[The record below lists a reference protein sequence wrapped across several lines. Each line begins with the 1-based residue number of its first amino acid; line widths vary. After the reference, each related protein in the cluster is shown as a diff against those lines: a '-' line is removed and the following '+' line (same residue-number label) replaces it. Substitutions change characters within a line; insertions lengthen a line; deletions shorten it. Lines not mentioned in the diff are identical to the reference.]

1 VADSSFVPD
10 IVEQLTYR
18 APYLI
23 VYAVG
28 LVVAV
33 QNLRPGARHARLA
46 LLALGVMAAG
56 EVVGALAI
64 GSSLARI
71 RTGQGVAL
79 SIEAAGWL
87 TALVRAV
94 GIATLVAAVFL
105 DRRPSTEN

>member
-10 IVEQLTYR
+10 IVEQLSYR

-28 LVVAV
+28 MVAAV
-33 QNLRPGARHARLA
+33 QNLRPGTRHARLA

-56 EVVGALAI
+56 EVVGALAV
-64 GSSLARI
+64 GSSLAQI
-71 RTGQGVAL
+71 RTGKGAAI

-87 TALVRAV
+87 TALVRTV
-94 GIATLVAAVFL
+94 GIGTLVAAVFL
-105 DRRPSTEN
+105 DRRPDS